1 MGQKIKWG
9 CIPIIGHQ
17 VIKLGHFVGW
27 SWDIFSFVPPGRKSG
42 AGVWTKFGTEGRK
55 GFSGWQN
62 AITQLADARC
72 RIPARLGALA
82 LKSLHV
88 VPTAARALIRGG
100 AVSRYP
106 QRELANLVAVA
117 LICYLFAGGSPMRRR
132 SLSLALIALVA
143 LTVTAQTPTRPTTFR
158 PTVRGRHG
166 VVAGGHP
173 LSVEAGLRMLHRG
186 GNAVDAGVATVLA
199 ASVIEFSHFGFGGEV
214 PILIKLPGKAVVTIN
229 GQGVAP
235 ELATREFFTGKGLR
249 IPSTGPLAA
258 TVPGV
263 LDAMIVALDQF
274 GTMRLADV
282 MTPAIELADGFPI
295 DELRV
300 AYIQRTRKVFEEWPA
315 ARAIFL
321 PNGEE
326 PKVGD
331 VFVQRD
337 LARTL
342 RELVAVEKRNTRRGR
357 HLALESVRDYF
368 YRGPIAARIGKAV
381 ADAGGPLRASDLA
394 KFHAEIE
401 EPTRVTYR
409 GFEVYKAGFWSQGPM
424 MLEAL
429 NLLEG
434 YDLKSFGHNSAD
446 YTHTVAEVL
455 KLAFADRDRYYG
467 DPRFA
472 KVPGAELLAKDYAG
486 IRRGLIDP
494 LKASME
500 QRPGDPIGRRSL
512 AAGEGVQ
519 PLTGPSTL
527 PPAQR
532 ANDTTCVNV
541 IDSAG
546 RVFSATPS
554 GAWLP
559 AFIAGETGIPVSN
572 RLQSFL
578 LTPGHPNELKPGK
591 RPRITLT
598 PTIVLKDGEPFAALS
613 TPGGDTQE
621 QALLQ
626 VLLNVI
632 EFGMSPQEA
641 VEAARFET
649 LHFVSSFDEHRFQ
662 PGVLQV
668 ETRLTPAVIDELKK
682 RGHKIE
688 LKGEYGADSA
698 PTIIVFDPKSRVIQ
712 AGADV
717 RRGRY
722 ALGW

>member
-1 MGQKIKWG
+1 MQLR
-9 CIPIIGHQ
+9 P
-17 VIKLGHFVGW
+17 
-27 SWDIFSFVPPGRKSG
+27 FSLL
-42 AGVWTKFGTEGRK
+42 
-55 GFSGWQN
+55 
-62 AITQLADARC
+62 ITALLTLVTFAD
-72 RIPARLGALA
+72 
-82 LKSLHV
+82 
-88 VPTAARALIRGG
+88 
-100 AVSRYP
+100 
-106 QRELANLVAVA
+106 
-117 LICYLFAGGSPMRRR
+117 
-132 SLSLALIALVA
+132 
-143 LTVTAQTPTRPTTFR
+143 TFR

-166 VVAGGHP
+166 VLAGGHP
-173 LSVEAGLRMLHRG
+173 LAVEAGLRILHRG
-186 GNAVDAGVATVLA
+186 GNAVDAGVATVFA

-214 PILIKLPGKAVVTIN
+214 PVLIKLPGKPVVTIN
-229 GQGVAP
+229 GQGFAP
-235 ELATREFFTGKGLR
+235 RLATREFFEKRAAGP

-263 LDAMIVALDQF
+263 LDAMIVALDGF
-274 GTMRLADV
+274 GTRQLDEVLA
-282 MTPAIELADGFPI
+282 PAIDLADGFPI

-300 AYIQRTRKVFEEWPA
+300 NYIHRTRVVFEEWPA

-321 PNGEE
+321 PNGQE

-331 VFVQRD
+331 IFVQRD

-342 RELVAVEKRNTRRGR
+342 RELVSVEKKNSRRGR
-357 HLALESVRDYF
+357 HAALEAVRDYF
-368 YRGPIAARIGKAV
+368 YRGPVAARIGKAV
-381 ADAGGPLRASDLA
+381 EEAGGLLRATDLA
-394 KFHAEIE
+394 GFRAELD

-409 GFEVYKAGFWSQGPM
+409 GYEVFKVGFWSQGPM

-434 YDLKSFGHNSAD
+434 YDLKTIGHNSAD
-446 YTHTVAEVL
+446 YVHTVTEAL

-467 DPRFA
+467 DPRFT
-472 KVPGAELLAKDYAG
+472 KVPGVELLAKDYAA
-486 IRRGLIDP
+486 IRRQLIEP
-494 LKASME
+494 QRASLD
-500 QRPGDPIGRRSL
+500 QRPGDPVGRKSL
-512 AAGEGVQ
+512 AKMISMAF
-519 PLTGPSTL
+519 TGPSEIPL
-527 PPAQR
+527 AQR

-541 IDSAG
+541 IDAAG
-546 RVFSATPS
+546 NVFSATPS

-559 AFIAGETGIPVSN
+559 AFIAGDTGIPVSN

-578 LTPGHPNELKPGK
+578 LVPGHPNELQPGK

-598 PTIVLKDGEPFAALS
+598 PTIVLKDGEPYAALS

-632 EFGMSPQEA
+632 EFGMNPQEA

-649 LHFVSSFDEHRFQ
+649 QHFVSSFADHRFQ

-668 ETRLTPAVIDELKK
+668 ENRLLPAVIEELKK

-688 LKGEYGADSA
+688 VKGDYGADSA
-698 PTIIVFDPKSRVIQ
+698 PTIIMFDPKTRVIQ

-722 ALGW
+722 AVGW